1 MQTINPNENGYVS
14 GNGLL
19 ISNQSCHST
28 HSSHSTH
35 STHSSHSSNTPDWKT
50 YLQDTHHYIPPM
62 DEHKTYIYSSNQR
75 TELFSLRSKLNLFS
89 FYSVSGKYEVNML
102 SCLTELVDTLSK
114 IFVSNIPN
122 QKVLNMVGYKL
133 LVYLPDS
140 IQPPFGFIRDELYSH
155 EFLGGVLPKET
166 MRLYIR
172 SFQYND
178 QLGLHALPCNDFEY
192 SIMSSFYKLN
202 ISNISNNTQTPAS
215 NTLNTLNT
223 PNTMTFN
230 SGTFGAYTTPF
241 SVAPNQ
247 TNASNV
253 FGTAPLNTNNTNVPN
268 VPNTANVPN
277 TSNAPNIGNGFGV
290 TNPVINTGFGV
301 QTSATTGF
309 GTTNA
314 FNIFSKK

>member
-19 ISNQSCHST
+19 ILNQSS
-28 HSSHSTH
+28 
-35 STHSSHSSNTPDWKT
+35 PDWKT

-114 IFVSNIPN
+114 IFVTNIPH
-122 QKVLNMVGYKL
+122 QKVLNMVCYKL
-133 LVYLPDS
+133 LVYLPDA

-155 EFLGGVLPKET
+155 EFLGGVLPKES

-192 SIMSSFYKLN
+192 SIMSSLYKLN
-202 ISNISNNTQTPAS
+202 IGNIGNISNVSQTPQS
-215 NTLNTLNT
+215 QPSNT
-223 PNTMTFN
+223 PNALTFN

-247 TNASNV
+247 TNVSNV
-253 FGTAPLNTNNTNVPN
+253 FGTAPLNTNVAPLSTNVAPLNTNG
-268 VPNTANVPN
+268 AM
-277 TSNAPNIGNGFGV
+277 
-290 TNPVINTGFGV
+290 NPLINTGFGV
-301 QTSATTGF
+301 QTSATAGF

>member
-19 ISNQSCHST
+19 IFNQSCHSA
-28 HSSHSTH
+28 HSC
-35 STHSSHSSNTPDWKT
+35 HSSHSSNTPDWKT
-50 YLQDTHHYIPPM
+50 YLQDTHHYIAPM

-155 EFLGGVLPKET
+155 EFLGGVLPKES

-202 ISNISNNTQTPAS
+202 ISNISNTQTPTS
-215 NTLNTLNT
+215 NTLNT

-268 VPNTANVPN
+268 VTNVTNT
-277 TSNAPNIGNGFGV
+277 PNIGNGFGV

>member
-1 MQTINPNENGYVS
+1 MQTTNPNENGYVS

-19 ISNQSCHST
+19 ILNQ
-28 HSSHSTH
+28 
-35 STHSSHSSNTPDWKT
+35 SSHSSPDWKT
-50 YLQDTHHYIPPM
+50 YLQDTHHYIPPV
-62 DEHKTYIYSSNQR
+62 DEHKTYVYSSNQR

-114 IFVSNIPN
+114 IFVTNIPH
-122 QKVLNMVGYKL
+122 QKVLNMVSYKL
-133 LVYLPDS
+133 LVYLPET

-155 EFLGGVLPKET
+155 EFLGGVLPKES

-178 QLGLHALPCNDFEY
+178 QLGIHALPCNDFEY
-192 SIMSSFYKLN
+192 SIMSSLYKLN
-202 ISNISNNTQTPAS
+202 IGNISNVSQTPQS
-215 NTLNTLNT
+215 QPSNT
-223 PNTMTFN
+223 PNTMSFN

-241 SVAPNQ
+241 SVTPNQ
-247 TNASNV
+247 TNVSNV
-253 FGTAPLNTNNTNVPN
+253 FGTAPTNVAPLNTNG
-268 VPNTANVPN
+268 AM
-277 TSNAPNIGNGFGV
+277 
-290 TNPVINTGFGV
+290 NPVINTGFGV
-301 QTSATTGF
+301 QTSATAGF